1 MTWSLLAWSSQPRRD
16 AQSQSFTSWSMWDR
30 KRVTSPRRHLEKE
43 GGGDE
48 GSWPHIGAH
57 LEQCFPAFSAQHPW
71 DLCCKCR
78 DALSVILGRVV
89 ARWP

>member
-43 GGGDE
+43 GGRDE
-48 GSWPHIGAH
+48 GSWPTLSGASQH
-57 LEQCFPAFSAQHPW
+57 LV
-71 DLCCKCR
+71 
-78 DALSVILGRVV
+78 LSTHGISV
-89 ARWP
+89 ANAEMLSQSF